1 MKKLFLTV
9 IVLVILVGG
18 VWVVKTLI
26 LDVKRDLAT
35 RETTVPTQTAATPSP
50 TPTPVI
56 VIKELPI
63 TLPMLDALFFVDL
76 KLVPELKSKL
86 QLTDEQIAQLRQV
99 AREETSSLQEDE
111 TDAAIVS
118 TTAAGEKAATK
129 ISAILGSEKAQQF
142 ADFVIE
148 RWQKIGN
155 NDADT
160 LALSE
165 EPSPL
170 PTLSPIEVP
179 PNTSASPGPSPS
191 ADPTKVALMPSGPFA
206 APSDTRIVVNAPAH
220 RLDVFENGQLV
231 KSYLVGIGY
240 PEFPLPT
247 GMRKAS
253 QIIFNPT
260 WTPPDEPWVESS
272 SKVKVGQKIAAG
284 DKLNPLGV
292 LKIPIGLPSLIHG
305 GKQPAKIGGFA
316 SHGCV
321 GMTDKQVQSFAK
333 VLAQIGG
340 AELTDEE
347 IAKRAQNR
355 KETKVVKLKTSVP
368 VELRYETMAVEDG
381 KLHIYRDV
389 YDRDTNVKEN
399 LEALL
404 GTYGVTMEDL
414 TEEERTQAMAALELM
429 SRAPSGKTAAATL
442 TEAEKAEQRKLN
454 IARQELTR
462 QTKGRKE
469 VVIEIAAL
477 AGKGYPA
484 PVDLETGQPPKPEAA
499 PAKTAKAKAK

>member
-1 MKKLFLTV
+1 MKKFVLTL
-9 IVLVILVGG
+9 IVLLILAGG
-18 VWVVKTLI
+18 AWAVKTLV
-26 LDVKRDLAT
+26 LDVKRDLAN
-35 RETTVPTQTAATPSP
+35 RTAAPIPSATPSFS
-50 TPTPVI
+50 PTPVV

-76 KLVPELKSKL
+76 KLVEELKSKL
-86 QLTDEQIAQLRQV
+86 QLTDEQIAELRRV
-99 AREETSSLQEDE
+99 AREETASLQESNSAVA
-111 TDAAIVS
+111 T
-118 TTAAGEKAATK
+118 TTAAGEKAAAK
-129 ISAILGSEKAQQF
+129 ISDAIGPEKAKQF

-148 RWQKIGN
+148 RWQKIGSS
-155 NDADT
+155 DADT
-160 LALSE
+160 IALSE
-165 EPSPL
+165 QPSPL
-170 PTLSPIEVP
+170 PTLSPIDVP
-179 PNTSASPGPSPS
+179 PGTSATPATSPT
-191 ADPTKVALMPSGPFA
+191 ADPAKVALMPSAPFS
-206 APSDTRIVVNAPAH
+206 APPDTRIVVNAPAH
-220 RLDVFENGQLV
+220 RMDIFENGQIV
-231 KSYLVGIGY
+231 KSYSIGIGY

-247 GMRKAS
+247 GMRKAGM
-253 QIIFNPT
+253 IIFNPT

-272 SKVKVGQKIAAG
+272 SKFKVGEKVAAG
-284 DKLNPLGV
+284 DRLNPLGV
-292 LKIPIGLPSLIHG
+292 IKIPIGMPSLIHG

-333 VLAQIGG
+333 LLAQIGG

-347 IAKRAQNR
+347 IAKRAQTR
-355 KETKVVKLKTSVP
+355 KETKVVKLKAPIP

-404 GTYGVTMEDL
+404 ATYGVRVEDL
-414 TEEERTQAMAALELM
+414 TEEERIQAMAAMAVM
-429 SRAPSGKTAAATL
+429 SRPHGGKADSPKL

-454 IARQELTR
+454 IARQQLTR
-462 QTKGRKE
+462 QIKGRKE
-469 VVIEIAAL
+469 IVIEIAAL

-499 PAKTAKAKAK
+499 PAKAVKK

>member
-1 MKKLFLTV
+1 MKKFFLTV
-9 IVLVILVGG
+9 IVLVILGG
-18 VWVVKTLI
+18 GAWVVKTLV
-26 LDVKRDLAT
+26 LDVKRDLST
-35 RETTVPTQTAATPSP
+35 RETALPTPTAATPSP

-76 KLVPELKSKL
+76 HLVPELKSKL
-86 QLTDEQIAQLRQV
+86 QLTDEQIAQLRQA
-99 AREETSSLQEDE
+99 AREETTGLQEDE
-111 TDAAIVS
+111 ADAAIVS
-118 TTAAGEKAATK
+118 TTAAGEKAAEK
-129 ISAILGSEKAQQF
+129 ISAILGPEKAQQF
-142 ADFVIE
+142 ADFVVA
-148 RWQKIGN
+148 RWQKLGS
-155 NDADT
+155 NDSDT

-170 PTLSPIEVP
+170 PTLSPIDVP
-179 PNTSASPGPSPS
+179 PNATASPSPS
-191 ADPTKVALMPSGPFA
+191 VDPAKLALMPSGPFA
-206 APSDTRIVVNAPAH
+206 APSDTRVVVNAPAH
-220 RLDVFENGQLV
+220 RLDVFESGQLV

-321 GMTDKQVQSFAK
+321 GMTDKQAQSFAK

-340 AELTDEE
+340 AQLTDEE

-355 KETKVVKLKTSVP
+355 KETKIVKLKATVP

-381 KLHIYRDV
+381 KLHVYRDV
-389 YDRDTNVKEN
+389 YDRGTNVKEN

-414 TEEERTQAMAALELM
+414 TEEERTQALAALDVM
-429 SRAPSGKTAAATL
+429 SRAASGKAAAKL

-484 PVDLETGQPPKPEAA
+484 PVDLETGQPPKPE
-499 PAKTAKAKAK
+499 PAKAAKARAK